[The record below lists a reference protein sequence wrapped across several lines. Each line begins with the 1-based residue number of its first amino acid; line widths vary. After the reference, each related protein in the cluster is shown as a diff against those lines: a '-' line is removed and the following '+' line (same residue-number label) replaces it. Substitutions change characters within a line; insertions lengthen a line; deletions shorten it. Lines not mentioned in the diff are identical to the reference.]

1 MSTTTQSDWPT
12 QIRLAGQ
19 TAAPDGPVDMF
30 MMYVMHH
37 AFRRDLAML
46 TEAARVTPASD
57 RVAWRLLRQRW
68 STFHDT
74 LHSHHTG
81 EDAGLWPLLLER
93 SGTQERAALEAMEAE
108 HAEFEPLLEA
118 CDRGFTRL
126 AEHADDDARAALA
139 VRLAA
144 TRECLARHLEHEETG
159 AIPILQRVCTQED
172 WERLEEEHFQ
182 ADVTLGKVVRVVPWA
197 ASGLPREVRDHVFAK
212 TDKGFRLVWLLTR
225 RRFARQQARAFR
237 HVAAGQ
243 A

>member
-1 MSTTTQSDWPT
+1 MTTHTQYGWPT
-12 QIRLAGQ
+12 QLRLTGQ

-46 TEAARVTPASD
+46 TEAARATPADD
-57 RVAWRLLRQRW
+57 RIAWRLMQQRW
-68 STFHDT
+68 GVFHEA
-74 LHSHHTG
+74 LHGHHSG

-93 SGTQERAALEAMEAE
+93 ATPEDRETLVAMETE

-118 CDRGFTRL
+118 CDHGFARL
-126 AEHADDDARAALA
+126 AGHADDDARAALA

-172 WERLEEEHFQ
+172 WDRLDEEHFKE
-182 ADVTLGKVVRVVPWA
+182 DLTLGKVVRVVPWA
-197 ASGLPREVRDHVFAK
+197 ASGLPREVLDQVFAK
-212 TDKGFRLVWLLTR
+212 TEPGFRVVWLLTR
-225 RRFARQQARAFR
+225 RRFARRQARAFR
-237 HVAAGQ
+237 HVA
-243 A
+243 

>member
-1 MSTTTQSDWPT
+1 MTTTTHHVWPV

-19 TAAPDGPVDMF
+19 TAAAEGPVDMS

-46 TEAARVTPASD
+46 TDAAQATPVTD
-57 RVAWRLLRQRW
+57 RVAWRLLQQRW
-68 STFHDT
+68 SVFHET
-74 LHSHHTG
+74 LHDHHTG

-93 SGTQERAALEAMEAE
+93 ASDEDRETLEAMEAE

-118 CDRGFTRL
+118 CDQGFARL
-126 AEHADDDARAALA
+126 ADHADDDARAALA

-172 WERLEEEHFQ
+172 WDRLDEEHFKREL
-182 ADVTLGKVVRVVPWA
+182 TFGKVVRVVPWA
-197 ASGLPREVRDHVFAK
+197 ASDVPRQVLDQVFAK
-212 TDKGFRLVWLLTR
+212 TEPGFKVIWLLTR
-225 RRFARQQARAFR
+225 GRFARRQARAFR
-237 HVAAGQ
+237 HVA
-243 A
+243 